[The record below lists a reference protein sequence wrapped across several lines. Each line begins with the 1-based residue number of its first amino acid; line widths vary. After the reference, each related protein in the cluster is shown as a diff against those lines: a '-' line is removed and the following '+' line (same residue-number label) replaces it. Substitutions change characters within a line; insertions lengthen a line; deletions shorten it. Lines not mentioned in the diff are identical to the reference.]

1 MADTVVFTFGRFQ
14 PPGLNHEK
22 LVVKV
27 LEQAR
32 ANRADHMIYLSQT
45 RNHITDPLSWAF
57 KSRVCQA
64 AFPGVKFCTEQA
76 IKTPF
81 QALESIANDYKNV
94 IFVVGQDRMSEF
106 TERMTPYATQWGLE
120 NFKIVSAGVRNSNTT
135 GLTGLSGSKMRQYVA
150 EGNKDSF
157 YRSLPSRLTTSMREQ
172 IYLCTLE
179 GLHLNSPLDK

>member
-1 MADTVVFTFGRFQ
+1 MTDTIVFTFGRFQ

-32 ANRADHMIYLSQT
+32 SNRADHMIYISQT
-45 RNHITDPLSWAF
+45 QNHSTDPLSWAF
-57 KSRVCQA
+57 KSRACQA

-81 QALESIANDYKNV
+81 QALESITKGYKNA
-94 IFVVGQDRMSEF
+94 IFVVGQDRILEF
-106 TERMTPYATQWGLE
+106 TERMTPYATRWGLE
-120 NFKIVSAGVRNSNTT
+120 NFQIISAGSRNPNAS
-135 GLTGLSGSKMRQYVA
+135 GITGLSGSKMRQYVT

-157 YRSLPSRLTTSMREQ
+157 YQNLPRRLTANMKEQ
-172 IYLCTLE
+172 IYLNTQE
-179 GLHLNSPLDK
+179 GLHLN